1 MNPPELNEAQLGV
14 LRQLADMFGYKL
26 TKDRIRWFDV
36 ALGDLPV
43 ENVMVA
49 LNRAA
54 LTCKFFPKPA
64 ELRELAGAV
73 TGQLSLDEFATLA
86 WNTVAKAISSVGYD
100 RSVSFQDLVINATIR
115 QLGGWNKI
123 VNTPATELKW
133 LKNDFIKTYTA
144 MSKLQLSAQ
153 QTARLAGY
161 VELTNIANGF
171 GQHPVPVAYV
181 PHVTDVRS
189 GKVLLAMSGS
199 AEPKRLEGDA
209 TRKLE
214 DIRNMTAKRL
224 SFDTHEEPV
233 ALPIDK
239 GDQLK
244 LLASFKPRYT
254 PATVNVSSP
263 ELDSYKLDTDSLE
276 REAKD
281 AEFDDYKTN
290 DEEQKEL
297 RRIEKRPVQSA

>member
-26 TKDRIRWFDV
+26 TEDRIRWFDV

-100 RSVSFQDLVINATIR
+100 LSVSFQDLVINATIR
-115 QLGGWNKI
+115 QLGGWSKI
-123 VNTPATELKW
+123 ANTPAADLKW

-153 QTARLAGY
+153 QTARLSGY
-161 VELTNIANGF
+161 AEMTNIANGF
-171 GQHPVPVAYV
+171 GKHPVPVAYV
-181 PHVTDVRS
+181 PHVTDLRS
-189 GKVLLAMSGS
+189 GKVFIAMSGS
-199 AEPKRLEGDA
+199 AEPKRLDGDS

-214 DIRNMTAKRL
+214 DLRKMTAKRL

-239 GDQLK
+239 KDQLR
-244 LLASFKPRYT
+244 LLACFKPRNT
-254 PATVNVSSP
+254 PDTVNVSSP
-263 ELDSYKLDTDSLE
+263 ELDSYKLDKESLE
-276 REAKD
+276 RAAKD
-281 AEFDDYKTN
+281 AEFDDYKMN
-290 DEEQKEL
+290 DEVQKEL
-297 RRIEKRPVQSA
+297 RRIEKRPLQTV